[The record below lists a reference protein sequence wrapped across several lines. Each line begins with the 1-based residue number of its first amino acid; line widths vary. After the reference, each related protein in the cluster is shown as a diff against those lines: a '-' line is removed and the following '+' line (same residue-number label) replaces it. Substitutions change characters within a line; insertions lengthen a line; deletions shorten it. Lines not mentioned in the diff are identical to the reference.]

1 MANPRPSTQAMTTR
15 DDASW
20 IERALERHETALV
33 AYAARITGDVEAA
46 RDVVQ
51 ETYLKLCR
59 ARREAV
65 EPQLAEW
72 LFTVCRNAAVD
83 LRRKRGRAAEDEE
96 FEMAEIE
103 GSTGFAA
110 AAEAERRDEGARA
123 ITLLASLPGKQREV
137 LRLRFESGLSYKEI
151 ARVTGQS
158 IGNVGWLIHMGLK
171 SLRAQLAGDAVEG
184 MV

>member
-1 MANPRPSTQAMTTR
+1 MADQRTTTGN
-15 DDASW
+15 DASW
-20 IERALERHETALV
+20 IERALERHESALV
-33 AYAARITGDVEAA
+33 AYAARITGDVDTA

-72 LFTVCRNAAVD
+72 LFTVCRHAAID
-83 LRRKRGRAAEDEE
+83 LRRKLGRAEANEG

-103 GSTGFAA
+103 ES
-110 AAEAERRDEGARA
+110 AEIENRDEGARA
-123 ITLLASLPGKQREV
+123 LQLLARLPGSQREV
-137 LRLRFESGLSYKEI
+137 LRLRFEGGLSYKEI

-184 MV
+184 TVL